1 MLTNARAVEISSEQ
15 KAQLEKLAF
24 RPKSERRM
32 AQRARCVLG
41 CANGMKVL
49 HVAREVG
56 MTPVSVRKWRERFIE
71 RGFDGLL
78 DDPRPGQPRKLSPQ
92 TVKAIIRA
100 TQFEQP
106 PADRTHWSRATMAKR
121 FGTNASAIGEIWRT
135 YGLQPH
141 RSQTFKISTDPEFA
155 EKVRDVVGLYLNPP
169 DKALVLCVDEKSQI
183 QALDRTQPLLQLR
196 PGQVERR
203 THDYVRHGTACLF
216 AALDIQTGKVIG
228 HTTQRHRHQE
238 FLTFLKKL
246 ERTTP
251 AQLDLHVVL
260 DNYGTH
266 KHKTVRQWLAEHPRF
281 HRHFTPTGA
290 SWLNL
295 IESWFSALT
304 RKRLRRGI
312 FRSLRELIDAI
323 QGYIRVNNK
332 APKPFTWTK
341 TPTQILKHS
350 HVVKN

>member
-1 MLTNARAVEISSEQ
+1 MLTTARVVNISSEQ

-24 RPKSERRM
+24 RPKAERRM
-32 AQRARCVLG
+32 AQRARCVLD
-41 CANGMKVL
+41 CASGMKVL
-49 HVAREVG
+49 HVARQVG
-56 MTPVSVRKWRERFIE
+56 MTPVSVRKWRDRFLE
-71 RGFDGLL
+71 RGVDGLN

-92 TVKAIIRA
+92 TVRAIVRA
-100 TQFEQP
+100 TQFEAP

-121 FGTNASAIGEIWRT
+121 FNTNASAIGEIWRT

-141 RSQTFKISTDPEFA
+141 RTQTFKISTDPEFA
-155 EKVRDVVGLYLNPP
+155 EKVHDVVGLYLNPP

-183 QALDRTQPLLQLR
+183 QALDRTQPLLPLR

-228 HTTQRHRHQE
+228 HTTKRHRHQE
-238 FLTFLKKL
+238 FLGFLKKL
-246 ERTTP
+246 DRTTP
-251 AQLDLHVVL
+251 PQLDLHLVL

-266 KHKTVRQWLAEHPRF
+266 KHKTVRQWLAAHPRF
-281 HRHFTPTGA
+281 HLHFTPTSS

-312 FRSLRELIDAI
+312 FRSLRELIEAI
-323 QGYIRVNNK
+323 EEYIRANNK

-341 TPTQILKHS
+341 TPTHILNHKHL
-350 HVVKN
+350 VRN